1 MFFCFFLCFILSSQN
16 RTYFTMIKL
25 GHHRRGL
32 DLQLHVHHTLF
43 VHFSA
48 VPTQLQLKNWNDK
61 GINLFTISPWT
72 RTRSPLFS
80 SNLTHVPYTFNSL
93 SDLVWGRK
101 SFNGREV
108 YFSATFSMAS
118 LFSDSKVPIGLFA
131 HCSLVLVPSLNT
143 SASKLWFETN
153 RQGIAGPKTAACDTW
168 HNPLS
173 KAVLPTNIKIYILKK
188 WSCARLYSVTFPPKL
203 NHLTDKP
210 FKLFLYVSFEKS
222 IRQWVNGRV

>member
-1 MFFCFFLCFILSSQN
+1 MFLCFFLCFILSSQN
-16 RTYFTMIKL
+16 RTYFTLIKL

-32 DLQLHVHHTLF
+32 DLQLHVHHTFF

-72 RTRSPLFS
+72 GTRSPLFS
-80 SNLTHVPYTFNSL
+80 SNLTHVPYFQFTERLGMRAKKFQ
-93 SDLVWGRK
+93 W
-101 SFNGREV
+101 
-108 YFSATFSMAS
+108 TAS
-118 LFSDSKVPIGLFA
+118 LFSDSKVPIGLFP

-173 KAVLPTNIKIYILKK
+173 KAVLPTNIKIYVLKK
-188 WSCARLYSVTFPPKL
+188 WSSGRLYSVTFPPKL

>member
-1 MFFCFFLCFILSSQN
+1 MFLCFFLCFILSSQN
-16 RTYFTMIKL
+16 RTYFTLIKL

-32 DLQLHVHHTLF
+32 DLQLHVHHTFF

-80 SNLTHVPYTFNSL
+80 SNLTHVPYFQFTERLGMRAKKFQ
-93 SDLVWGRK
+93 W
-101 SFNGREV
+101 
-108 YFSATFSMAS
+108 TAS
-118 LFSDSKVPIGLFA
+118 LFSDSKVPIRLFS

-153 RQGIAGPKTAACDTW
+153 RRGFAGPKTAACDTW

-173 KAVLPTNIKIYILKK
+173 KAVLPTNIKIYVLKK
-188 WSCARLYSVTFPPKL
+188 WSSGRLYSVTFPPKL

-210 FKLFLYVSFEKS
+210 FNSFFMSLLKKA
-222 IRQWVNGRV
+222 

>member
-1 MFFCFFLCFILSSQN
+1 MFLFFFLCFILSSQN
-16 RTYFTMIKL
+16 RTYFTLIKL

-32 DLQLHVHHTLF
+32 DLQLHVHHTFF

-80 SNLTHVPYTFNSL
+80 SNLTHVPYFQFTERLGMRAKKFQ
-93 SDLVWGRK
+93 W
-101 SFNGREV
+101 
-108 YFSATFSMAS
+108 TTS
-118 LFSDSKVPIGLFA
+118 LFSDSKVPIGLFP

-153 RQGIAGPKTAACDTW
+153 RQGIAGPKNCRLRYLTQST
-168 HNPLS
+168 
-173 KAVLPTNIKIYILKK
+173 IKG
-188 WSCARLYSVTFPPKL
+188 SSA
-203 NHLTDKP
+203 N
-210 FKLFLYVSFEKS
+210 
-222 IRQWVNGRV
+222 

>member
-1 MFFCFFLCFILSSQN
+1 MFLCFFLCFILSSQN
-16 RTYFTMIKL
+16 RTYFTLIKL

-32 DLQLHVHHTLF
+32 DLQLHVHHTFF

-80 SNLTHVPYTFNSL
+80 SNLTHVPYFQFTERLGMRAKKFQ
-93 SDLVWGRK
+93 W
-101 SFNGREV
+101 
-108 YFSATFSMAS
+108 TAS
-118 LFSDSKVPIGLFA
+118 LFSDSKVPIGLFP
-131 HCSLVLVPSLNT
+131 HCPLVLVPSLNT

-173 KAVLPTNIKIYILKK
+173 KAVLPTNIKIYVLKK
-188 WSCARLYSVTFPPKL
+188 WSSGRLYLVTFPLKK

>member
-1 MFFCFFLCFILSSQN
+1 MFLCFFLCFILSSQN
-16 RTYFTMIKL
+16 RTYFTLIKL

-32 DLQLHVHHTLF
+32 DLQLHVHHTFFL
-43 VHFSA
+43 HFSA

-80 SNLTHVPYTFNSL
+80 SNLTHVPYFQFTERLGMRAKKFQ
-93 SDLVWGRK
+93 W
-101 SFNGREV
+101 
-108 YFSATFSMAS
+108 TAS
-118 LFSDSKVPIGLFA
+118 LFSDSKVPIGLFP

-173 KAVLPTNIKIYILKK
+173 KAVLPTNIKIYVLKK
-188 WSCARLYSVTFPPKL
+188 WSSGRLYSVTFPPKL
-203 NHLTDKP
+203 YQLTDKP

-222 IRQWVNGRV
+222 IRHWVNGRV

>member
-1 MFFCFFLCFILSSQN
+1 MFLFFFLCFILSSQN
-16 RTYFTMIKL
+16 RTYFTLIKL

-32 DLQLHVHHTLF
+32 DLQLHVHHTFF

-80 SNLTHVPYTFNSL
+80 SNLTHVPYFQFTERLGMRAKKFQ
-93 SDLVWGRK
+93 W
-101 SFNGREV
+101 
-108 YFSATFSMAS
+108 TAS
-118 LFSDSKVPIGLFA
+118 LFSDSKVPIGLFP

-153 RQGIAGPKTAACDTW
+153 RQGFAGPKTAACDAW

-173 KAVLPTNIKIYILKK
+173 KAVLPTNIKIYVLQK
-188 WSCARLYSVTFPPKL
+188 WSSGRLYSVTFPPKL
-203 NHLTDKP
+203 NQLTDKP

>member
-1 MFFCFFLCFILSSQN
+1 MFLCFFLCFILSSQN
-16 RTYFTMIKL
+16 RTYFTLIKL

-32 DLQLHVHHTLF
+32 DLQLHVHHTFFL
-43 VHFSA
+43 HFSA

-80 SNLTHVPYTFNSL
+80 SNLTHVPYFQFAERLGMRAKKFQWT
-93 SDLVWGRK
+93 V
-101 SFNGREV
+101 
-108 YFSATFSMAS
+108 S
-118 LFSDSKVPIGLFA
+118 LFSDSKVPIGLFPR
-131 HCSLVLVPSLNT
+131 CSLVLVPSLNT

-173 KAVLPTNIKIYILKK
+173 KAVLPTNIKIYVLKK
-188 WSCARLYSVTFPPKL
+188 WSSGRLYSVTFPPKL
-203 NHLTDKP
+203 NQLTDKP

-222 IRQWVNGRV
+222 IKQWVNGRV